1 MDAMLSIKLTATL
14 ANLEE
19 FTNSVFEWLR
29 SYDVSQK
36 QIWSVELALEEALV
50 NVCRYAYQ
58 EKTGDVEVRCLVKN
72 NDQFL
77 IEIIDSGIPFDV
89 CSLPTPDLKSC
100 IAERKIG
107 GLGVHFI
114 KKMATNIEYHRKDG
128 FNILSLTFQAA
139 PDRATEIATLRQNTG
154 H

>member
-1 MDAMLSIKLTATL
+1 MLSIKLTATL

-36 QIWSVELALEEALV
+36 QIMSIVLALEEALV
-50 NVCRYAYQ
+50 NVCLYAYQ
-58 EKTGDVEVRCLVKN
+58 ERTGDVEVRCRLV
-72 NDQFL
+72 NDDRFL

-89 CSLPTPDLKSC
+89 CTLPTPDLKAC

-114 KKMATNIEYHRKDG
+114 RKMATSIEYHRKDG
-128 FNILSLTFQAA
+128 FNILSLTFKAV
-139 PDRATEIATLRQNTG
+139 PDRGTGMVTLRHNTG
-154 H
+154 N

>member
-1 MDAMLSIKLTATL
+1 MLSIKLKATL

-36 QIWSVELALEEALV
+36 QIMSIELALEEALV
-50 NVCRYAYQ
+50 NVCLYAYQ
-58 EKTGDVEVRCLVKN
+58 ERTGDVEVRCLFV
-72 NDQFL
+72 DDDRFL

-89 CSLPTPDLKSC
+89 CTLPTPDLKAC

-114 KKMATNIEYHRKDG
+114 RKMATSIEYHRKDG
-128 FNILSLTFQAA
+128 FNILSLTFKAV
-139 PDRATEIATLRQNTG
+139 PDRGTGMVTLRHNTG
-154 H
+154 N

>member
-1 MDAMLSIKLTATL
+1 MGSTLSIKLSATL

-29 SYDVSQK
+29 SHDVSQK
-36 QIWSVELALEEALV
+36 QIMSIELALEEALV

-58 EKTGDVEVRCLVKN
+58 ERTGDVEVRCLGVS
-72 NDQFL
+72 DDRFL

-89 CSLPTPDLKSC
+89 CSLPPPDLKSC

-107 GLGVHFI
+107 GLGIHLI
-114 KKMATNIEYHRKDG
+114 KKMATSIEYHRKDG
-128 FNILSLTFQAA
+128 FNILSLTFQAS
-139 PDRATEIATLRQNTG
+139 PDHAAGMVTFRHKAG
-154 H
+154 Y